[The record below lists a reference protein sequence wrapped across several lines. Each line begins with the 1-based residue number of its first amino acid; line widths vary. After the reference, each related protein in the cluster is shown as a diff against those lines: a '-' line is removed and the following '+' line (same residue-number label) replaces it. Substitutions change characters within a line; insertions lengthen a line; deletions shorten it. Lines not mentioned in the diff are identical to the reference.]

1 MAKKSTNTE
10 ETKQSTVVLND
21 EVKVNPTQDNTTN
34 SGSDTPEDTTQDP
47 TQDPVENTE
56 GDSGDNCPPA
66 GDCSN
71 PDHVCTCKPGHCPNK
86 DCKSGHYWTEGDK
99 TVQYLYHYD
108 DETET
113 KVDDADHRM
122 VNPIYEAPK
131 DPEPPKD
138 PDPVVPTPDPS
149 KPNPGQTPDT
159 PSNDCGD
166 EVAEPWAHDELLQD
180 ADGHT
185 GLERELR
192 LHCGV
197 TYDVVKMWL
206 DEIASATDKDA
217 VIAKIAWHIPTG
229 GPKSIK
235 VHHKEKIIAALNVLK

>member
-21 EVKVNPTQDNTTN
+21 GVNSTKDTHTPT
-34 SGSDTPEDTTQDP
+34 DT
-47 TQDPVENTE
+47 
-56 GDSGDNCPPA
+56 

-86 DCKSGHYWTEGDK
+86 DCKSGHYWTEG
-99 TVQYLYHYD
+99 TESEQYLYHYD
-108 DETET
+108 SDDETIKKE
-113 KVDDADHRM
+113 DADHRKS
-122 VNPIYEAPK
+122 NPNYK
-131 DPEPPKD
+131 VPEPPKD
-138 PDPVVPTPDPS
+138 PEPS
-149 KPNPGQTPDT
+149 KPGEIKPNPDQKPNPNPSNPGGSTEDPNQI
-159 PSNDCGD
+159 PSNDCGP
-166 EVAEPWAHDELLQD
+166 ELEEPWAHDELLQD

-197 TYDVVKMWL
+197 TYDVAKMWL
-206 DEIASATDKDA
+206 DEIATATDKDA
-217 VIAKIAWHIPTG
+217 VIDKIAWHIPTG

-235 VHHKEKIIAALNVLK
+235 VHHKAKIVEALKALK

>member
-21 EVKVNPTQDNTTN
+21 EVNPIQ
-34 SGSDTPEDTTQDP
+34 DTTIKN
-47 TQDPVENTE
+47 VAENTPTPT
-56 GDSGDNCPPA
+56 NA

-86 DCKSGHYWTEGDK
+86 DCKSGHYWTEGTETD
-99 TVQYLYHYD
+99 QYLYHYD
-108 DETET
+108 SDDETIKLE
-113 KVDDADHRM
+113 DADHRTTNRNYK
-122 VNPIYEAPK
+122 VPEQSKPNPE
-131 DPEPPKD
+131 
-138 PDPVVPTPDPS
+138 PS
-149 KPNPGQTPDT
+149 KPNPEPSNPGDNTEDPDQI
-159 PSNDCGD
+159 PSNDCGP
-166 EVAEPWAHDELLQD
+166 ELEEPWAHDELLQD

-206 DEIASATDKDA
+206 AEIATATNKDA
-217 VIAKIAWHIPTG
+217 VIDKIAWHIPTG

-235 VHHKEKIIAALNVLK
+235 VHHKAKIVEALKALK

>member
-21 EVKVNPTQDNTTN
+21 EVNPIQDTTIQDIVE
-34 SGSDTPEDTTQDP
+34 DTPTP
-47 TQDPVENTE
+47 IN
-56 GDSGDNCPPA
+56 A

-86 DCKSGHYWTEGDK
+86 DCKSGHYWTEGTESD
-99 TVQYLYHYD
+99 QYLYHYD
-108 DETET
+108 SDDETI
-113 KVDDADHRM
+113 KLVDADHRM
-122 VNPIYEAPK
+122 ANPNYK
-131 DPEPPKD
+131 VPEPPKD
-138 PDPVVPTPDPS
+138 PEPS
-149 KPNPGQTPDT
+149 KPNPEPSKPNPEPSNPGGSTEDPDQI
-159 PSNDCGD
+159 PSNDCGP
-166 EVAEPWAHDELLQD
+166 ELEEPWAHDELLQN

-206 DEIASATDKDA
+206 DEIATATDKDA
-217 VIAKIAWHIPTG
+217 VIDKIAWHIPTG

-235 VHHKEKIIAALNVLK
+235 VHHKAKIVDALKALK

>member
-21 EVKVNPTQDNTTN
+21 GVNTIQ
-34 SGSDTPEDTTQDP
+34 DTPTLI
-47 TQDPVENTE
+47 N
-56 GDSGDNCPPA
+56 A

-71 PDHVCTCKPGHCPNK
+71 PDHVCTCKPGHCPNEN
-86 DCKSGHYWTEGDK
+86 CKSGHYWTEGDK
-99 TVQYLYHYD
+99 TVKFLYHYD
-108 DETET
+108 TEDETTPSKT
-113 KVDDADHRM
+113 KE
-122 VNPIYEAPK
+122 NTIYEAPK
-131 DPEPPKD
+131 
-138 PDPVVPTPDPS
+138 PS
-149 KPNPGQTPDT
+149 KPGTDQGGTDSNPGGSTQDPGQTPDI
-159 PSNDCGD
+159 PSNDCGP
-166 EVAEPWAHDELLQD
+166 EVEEPWAHDELLQD

-206 DEIASATDKDA
+206 DEIATATDKDA
-217 VIAKIAWHIPTG
+217 VIYKIAWHIPTG

-235 VHHKEKIIAALNVLK
+235 VHHKAKIVEALNALK

>member
-21 EVKVNPTQDNTTN
+21 EVKANPI
-34 SGSDTPEDTTQDP
+34 
-47 TQDPVENTE
+47 QDPVENTE
-56 GDSGDNCPPA
+56 DTPT

-71 PDHVCTCKPGHCPNK
+71 PDHTCTCKPGHCPNK
-86 DCKSGHYWTEGDK
+86 DCKSGYYWTEGTESD
-99 TVQYLYHYD
+99 QYLYHYD
-108 DETET
+108 SEDETIKLE
-113 KVDDADHRM
+113 DADHRKA
-122 VNPIYEAPK
+122 NPNYK
-131 DPEPPKD
+131 VPEPPKD
-138 PDPVVPTPDPS
+138 PEPS
-149 KPNPGQTPDT
+149 KPNPEPSNPGGSTEDPDQM
-159 PSNDCGD
+159 PSNDCGP

-206 DEIASATDKDA
+206 DEIASATDKDV
-217 VIAKIAWHIPTG
+217 VIDKIAWHIPTG

-235 VHHKEKIIAALNVLK
+235 VHHKEKIIAALNALK

>member
-21 EVKVNPTQDNTTN
+21 EVNPIQ
-34 SGSDTPEDTTQDP
+34 DTPTP
-47 TQDPVENTE
+47 IN
-56 GDSGDNCPPA
+56 A

-86 DCKSGHYWTEGDK
+86 DCKSGHYWTEGTESD
-99 TVQYLYHYD
+99 QYLYHYD
-108 DETET
+108 SADETIKLE
-113 KVDDADHRM
+113 DENHRKA
-122 VNPIYEAPK
+122 NPIYK
-131 DPEPPKD
+131 VPE
-138 PDPVVPTPDPS
+138 PS
-149 KPNPGQTPDT
+149 KPNPEPSKPNPEPSNPGGSTEDPDQI
-159 PSNDCGD
+159 PSNDCGP

-197 TYDVVKMWL
+197 TYDVVNMWL
-206 DEIASATDKDA
+206 DEIATATDKDA
-217 VIAKIAWHIPTG
+217 VIDKIAWHIPTG

-235 VHHKEKIIAALNVLK
+235 VHHKAKIVEALKALK

>member
-1 MAKKSTNTE
+1 MAKKSTNT

-21 EVKVNPTQDNTTN
+21 EVKVNPIQDDTVN
-34 SGSDTPEDTTQDP
+34 SDP
-47 TQDPVENTE
+47 QE
-56 GDSGDNCPPA
+56 GAGPGD

-71 PDHVCTCKPGHCPNK
+71 PDHVCICKPGHCPNK
-86 DCKSGHYWTEGDK
+86 DCKSGHYWTEGTESD
-99 TVQYLYHYD
+99 QYLYHYD
-108 DETET
+108 TDDETIKLE
-113 KVDDADHRM
+113 DEDHRKA
-122 VNPIYEAPK
+122 NPNYK
-131 DPEPPKD
+131 VPEPPKD
-138 PDPVVPTPDPS
+138 PESPEDPEGPENPD
-149 KPNPGQTPDT
+149 QTPSD
-159 PSNDCGD
+159 DCGP
-166 EVAEPWAHDELLQD
+166 EVAEPWAHDELLQQ
-180 ADGHT
+180 ANGHT

-235 VHHKEKIIAALNVLK
+235 VHHKEKIIEALNALK

>member
-21 EVKVNPTQDNTTN
+21 EVKANPI
-34 SGSDTPEDTTQDP
+34 
-47 TQDPVENTE
+47 QDPVENTE
-56 GDSGDNCPPA
+56 DTPAPTDTGDNCPPA

-86 DCKSGHYWTEGDK
+86 DCKSGHYWTEGTEKD
-99 TVQYLYHYD
+99 QYLYHYD
-108 DETET
+108 DDKET
-113 KVDDADHRM
+113 KLEDADHRTE
-122 VNPIYEAPK
+122 NPIYKA
-131 DPEPPKD
+131 PEPPKNPDDGKTD
-138 PDPVVPTPDPS
+138 PPTPP
-149 KPNPGQTPDT
+149 T
-159 PSNDCGD
+159 PSNDCGP

-185 GLERELR
+185 SLERELR

-235 VHHKEKIIAALNVLK
+235 VHHKEKIIAALNALK

>member
-21 EVKVNPTQDNTTN
+21 EVNPIQN
-34 SGSDTPEDTTQDP
+34 
-47 TQDPVENTE
+47 VENT
-56 GDSGDNCPPA
+56 STSINA

-86 DCKSGHYWTEGDK
+86 DCKSGHYWTEGTETD
-99 TVQYLYHYD
+99 QYLYHYD
-108 DETET
+108 SDDESIKLEDANHRTANNKY
-113 KVDDADHRM
+113 KVPEQPKP
-122 VNPIYEAPK
+122 NPE
-131 DPEPPKD
+131 
-138 PDPVVPTPDPS
+138 PS
-149 KPNPGQTPDT
+149 KPNPEPSNPGGSTEDPDQI
-159 PSNDCGD
+159 PSNDCGP
-166 EVAEPWAHDELLQD
+166 ELEEPWAHDELLQN
-180 ADGHT
+180 ADGYT

-206 DEIASATDKDA
+206 AEIATATDKDA
-217 VIAKIAWHIPTG
+217 VIDKIAWHIPTG

-235 VHHKEKIIAALNVLK
+235 VHHKAKIVEALKALK

>member
-21 EVKVNPTQDNTTN
+21 EVNPIK
-34 SGSDTPEDTTQDP
+34 DTPTP
-47 TQDPVENTE
+47 INT
-56 GDSGDNCPPA
+56 

-86 DCKSGHYWTEGDK
+86 DCKSGHYWTEGTETD
-99 TVQYLYHYD
+99 QYLYHYD
-108 DETET
+108 SDDETIKLE
-113 KVDDADHRM
+113 DADHRTPNLNYK
-122 VNPIYEAPK
+122 VPGQSKPGTNQGGTDSNPGGSTQ
-131 DPEPPKD
+131 D
-138 PDPVVPTPDPS
+138 PD
-149 KPNPGQTPDT
+149 QI
-159 PSNDCGD
+159 PSNDCGP
-166 EVAEPWAHDELLQD
+166 EVEEPWAHDELLQD

-197 TYDVVKMWL
+197 TYDVVNMWL

-217 VIAKIAWHIPTG
+217 VIDKIAWHIPTG

-235 VHHKEKIIAALNVLK
+235 VHHKAKIVEALNALK

>member
-21 EVKVNPTQDNTTN
+21 EVKVNPI
-34 SGSDTPEDTTQDP
+34 
-47 TQDPVENTE
+47 QDPVENTE
-56 GDSGDNCPPA
+56 DTPTC
-66 GDCSN
+66 DCSN
-71 PDHVCTCKPGHCPNK
+71 PDHTCTCKPGHCPNK
-86 DCKSGHYWTEGDK
+86 DCKSGHYWTEGTESD
-99 TVQYLYHYD
+99 QYLYHYD
-108 DETET
+108 SEDETIKLE
-113 KVDDADHRM
+113 DADHRKA
-122 VNPIYEAPK
+122 NPNYK
-131 DPEPPKD
+131 VPEPPKD
-138 PDPVVPTPDPS
+138 PEPS
-149 KPNPGQTPDT
+149 KPGPEPSNPGGSTEDPDQI
-159 PSNDCGD
+159 PSNDCGP

-206 DEIASATDKDA
+206 DEIASATDKDT
-217 VIAKIAWHIPTG
+217 VIDKIAWHIPTG

-235 VHHKEKIIAALNVLK
+235 VHHKEKIIAALNALK

>member
-21 EVKVNPTQDNTTN
+21 EVNPIQ
-34 SGSDTPEDTTQDP
+34 DTTIKDVKNTP
-47 TQDPVENTE
+47 TTTDTF
-56 GDSGDNCPPA
+56 
-66 GDCSN
+66 DCSN
-71 PDHVCTCKPGHCPNK
+71 PDHVCICKPGHCPNK
-86 DCKSGHYWTEGDK
+86 DCKSGHYWTEGTESD
-99 TVQYLYHYD
+99 QYLYHYD
-108 DETET
+108 TDDESIKLE
-113 KVDDADHRM
+113 DEDHRKA
-122 VNPIYEAPK
+122 NPIYKVPEPPE
-131 DPEPPKD
+131 DPEPPKEPESPED
-138 PDPVVPTPDPS
+138 PD
-149 KPNPGQTPDT
+149 QT
-159 PSNDCGD
+159 PSNDCGP
-166 EVAEPWAHDELLQD
+166 EVEEPWAHDELLQD

-235 VHHKEKIIAALNVLK
+235 VHHKAKIVEALKALK

>member
-21 EVKVNPTQDNTTN
+21 EVNPIQ
-34 SGSDTPEDTTQDP
+34 DTPAP
-47 TQDPVENTE
+47 IN
-56 GDSGDNCPPA
+56 A

-86 DCKSGHYWTEGDK
+86 DCKSGHYWTEG
-99 TVQYLYHYD
+99 TETYQYLYHYD
-108 DETET
+108 SDDETIKLE
-113 KVDDADHRM
+113 DADHRM
-122 VNPIYEAPK
+122 ANPNYK
-131 DPEPPKD
+131 VPEPPKE
-138 PDPVVPTPDPS
+138 PEPS
-149 KPNPGQTPDT
+149 KPGEIKPNPDQKPNPGGSTQDPGQTPDI
-159 PSNDCGD
+159 PSNDCGP
-166 EVAEPWAHDELLQD
+166 EVEEPWAHDELLKD
-180 ADGHT
+180 ADGYT

-206 DEIASATDKDA
+206 AEIATATDKDA
-217 VIAKIAWHIPTG
+217 VIDKIAWHIPTG

-235 VHHKEKIIAALNVLK
+235 VHHKAKIVEALKALK

>member
-21 EVKVNPTQDNTTN
+21 EVNPIQ
-34 SGSDTPEDTTQDP
+34 DTTIQDV
-47 TQDPVENTE
+47 VENTPTPI
-56 GDSGDNCPPA
+56 NA

-71 PDHVCTCKPGHCPNK
+71 PAHVCTCKPGHCPNI
-86 DCKSGHYWTEGDK
+86 DCKSGHYWTEGTESD
-99 TVQYLYHYD
+99 QYLYHYD
-108 DETET
+108 SDDETIKLED
-113 KVDDADHRM
+113 KDHRKA
-122 VNPIYEAPK
+122 NPIYK
-131 DPEPPKD
+131 VPE
-138 PDPVVPTPDPS
+138 PS
-149 KPNPGQTPDT
+149 KPSEPSKPGGSTEDSNQI
-159 PSNDCGD
+159 PSNDCGP
-166 EVAEPWAHDELLQD
+166 EVEEPWAHDELLQD

-206 DEIASATDKDA
+206 DEIATATDKDA
-217 VIAKIAWHIPTG
+217 VIDKIAWHIPTG

-235 VHHKEKIIAALNVLK
+235 VHHKAKIVEALKALK

>member
-21 EVKVNPTQDNTTN
+21 EVNPIQ
-34 SGSDTPEDTTQDP
+34 DTPILL
-47 TQDPVENTE
+47 N
-56 GDSGDNCPPA
+56 A

-86 DCKSGHYWTEGDK
+86 ECKSGHYWTEGTEKD
-99 TVQYLYHYD
+99 QYLYHYD
-108 DETET
+108 SDDETIKLE
-113 KVDDADHRM
+113 DADHRTA
-122 VNPIYEAPK
+122 NPIYK
-131 DPEPPKD
+131 VPEPPKD
-138 PDPVVPTPDPS
+138 PEPS
-149 KPNPGQTPDT
+149 KPNPEPSKPNPEPSNPGGSTEDPDQI
-159 PSNDCGD
+159 PSNDCGP
-166 EVAEPWAHDELLQD
+166 EVEEPWAHDELLQN

-197 TYDVVKMWL
+197 TYDVVNMWL
-206 DEIASATDKDA
+206 DEIATATDKDA
-217 VIAKIAWHIPTG
+217 VIDKIAWHIPTG

-235 VHHKEKIIAALNVLK
+235 VHHKAKIVEALKALK

>member
-21 EVKVNPTQDNTTN
+21 EVNPIKDTTIQDVVK
-34 SGSDTPEDTTQDP
+34 DTPTP
-47 TQDPVENTE
+47 IN
-56 GDSGDNCPPA
+56 G

-71 PDHVCTCKPGHCPNK
+71 PDHKCTCKPGHCPNEN
-86 DCKSGHYWTEGDK
+86 CKSGHYWTEGDK
-99 TVQYLYHYD
+99 TVKFLYHYD
-108 DETET
+108 TDDETT
-113 KVDDADHRM
+113 PSKTM
-122 VNPIYEAPK
+122 KNPIYKAP
-131 DPEPPKD
+131 E
-138 PDPVVPTPDPS
+138 PS
-149 KPNPGQTPDT
+149 KPGGSTEDPGQTPDI
-159 PSNDCGD
+159 PSNDCGP
-166 EVAEPWAHDELLQD
+166 EVEEPWAHDELLKD

-206 DEIASATDKDA
+206 DEIATATDKDA
-217 VIAKIAWHIPTG
+217 VIDKIAWHIPTG

-235 VHHKEKIIAALNVLK
+235 VHHKAKIVEALKALK

>member
-21 EVKVNPTQDNTTN
+21 EVNPIQDTTIQDVVK
-34 SGSDTPEDTTQDP
+34 DTPTPTDT
-47 TQDPVENTE
+47 V
-56 GDSGDNCPPA
+56 
-66 GDCSN
+66 DCSN
-71 PDHVCTCKPGHCPNK
+71 PDHACTCKQGHCPNK
-86 DCKSGHYWTEGDK
+86 ECKSGHYWTEGTESD
-99 TVQYLYHYD
+99 QYLYHYD
-108 DETET
+108 SDDETIKLE
-113 KVDDADHRM
+113 DADHRKA
-122 VNPIYEAPK
+122 NPNYK
-131 DPEPPKD
+131 VPEPPKD
-138 PDPVVPTPDPS
+138 PEAS
-149 KPNPGQTPDT
+149 KPGDNTEDPDQI
-159 PSNDCGD
+159 PSNDCGS
-166 EVAEPWAHDELLQD
+166 ELEEPWAHDELLQD

-217 VIAKIAWHIPTG
+217 VIDKIAWHIPTG

-235 VHHKEKIIAALNVLK
+235 VHHKAKIVDALKALK

>member
-21 EVKVNPTQDNTTN
+21 GVN
-34 SGSDTPEDTTQDP
+34 TTQD
-47 TQDPVENTE
+47 TTIQNVENTPTTI
-56 GDSGDNCPPA
+56 NA

-71 PDHVCTCKPGHCPNK
+71 PDHKCTCRPGHCPNK
-86 DCKSGHYWTEGDK
+86 NCKSGHYWTEGTESD
-99 TVQYLYHYD
+99 QYLYHYD
-108 DETET
+108 TEDETIKKE
-113 KVDDADHRM
+113 DADHRKANLNYK
-122 VNPIYEAPK
+122 VPGSSK
-131 DPEPPKD
+131 PES
-138 PDPVVPTPDPS
+138 S
-149 KPNPGQTPDT
+149 KPNPDPSNPGDGTEDPDQI
-159 PSNDCGD
+159 PSNDCGP
-166 EVAEPWAHDELLQD
+166 ELEEPWAHDELLQD

-206 DEIASATDKDA
+206 DEIATATDKDA
-217 VIAKIAWHIPTG
+217 VIDKIAWHIPTG

-235 VHHKEKIIAALNVLK
+235 VHHKAKIVEALKALK

>member
-21 EVKVNPTQDNTTN
+21 EVNPIQ
-34 SGSDTPEDTTQDP
+34 DTTIQDV
-47 TQDPVENTE
+47 VENTPTPI
-56 GDSGDNCPPA
+56 NA

-86 DCKSGHYWTEGDK
+86 DCKSGHYWTEGTEKD
-99 TVQYLYHYD
+99 QYLYHYD
-108 DETET
+108 SDDETIKLE
-113 KVDDADHRM
+113 DADHRKA
-122 VNPIYEAPK
+122 NPNYKVPEPPK
-131 DPEPPKD
+131 DPEPPK
-138 PDPVVPTPDPS
+138 PNPDPS
-149 KPNPGQTPDT
+149 NPGGSTQDPGQTPDI
-159 PSNDCGD
+159 PSNDCGP
-166 EVAEPWAHDELLQD
+166 ELEEPWAHDELLQD

-206 DEIASATDKDA
+206 DEIATATDKDA
-217 VIAKIAWHIPTG
+217 VIDKIAWHIPTG

-235 VHHKEKIIAALNVLK
+235 VHHKAKIVEALKALK

>member
-21 EVKVNPTQDNTTN
+21 EVNPIQ
-34 SGSDTPEDTTQDP
+34 DTPTP
-47 TQDPVENTE
+47 IN
-56 GDSGDNCPPA
+56 A

-86 DCKSGHYWTEGDK
+86 DCKSGHYWTEG
-99 TVQYLYHYD
+99 TESEQYLYHYD
-108 DETET
+108 SDDETIKLE
-113 KVDDADHRM
+113 DADHRKA
-122 VNPIYEAPK
+122 NPNYK
-131 DPEPPKD
+131 VPEPPK
-138 PDPVVPTPDPS
+138 PNPEPS
-149 KPNPGQTPDT
+149 KPNPEPSKPNPEPSNPGGSTQDPDQI
-159 PSNDCGD
+159 PSNDCGP

-180 ADGHT
+180 ADSYT

-206 DEIASATDKDA
+206 SEIKTATDKDA
-217 VIAKIAWHIPTG
+217 VIDKIAWHIPTG

-235 VHHKEKIIAALNVLK
+235 VHHKAKIVEALKALK

>member
-21 EVKVNPTQDNTTN
+21 EVNPIQ
-34 SGSDTPEDTTQDP
+34 DTTIQDV
-47 TQDPVENTE
+47 VENTPTPI
-56 GDSGDNCPPA
+56 NA

-71 PDHVCTCKPGHCPNK
+71 PDHTCTCKPGHCPNK
-86 DCKSGHYWTEGDK
+86 DCKSGHYWTEGTEKD
-99 TVQYLYHYD
+99 QYLYHYD
-108 DETET
+108 SDDETIKLE
-113 KVDDADHRM
+113 DADHRKA
-122 VNPIYEAPK
+122 NPKYK
-131 DPEPPKD
+131 VPEPPKD
-138 PDPVVPTPDPS
+138 PEPS
-149 KPNPGQTPDT
+149 KPDPEPSNPGGSTQDPDQI
-159 PSNDCGD
+159 PSNDCGP
-166 EVAEPWAHDELLQD
+166 EVEEPWAHDELLQD

-206 DEIASATDKDA
+206 DEIATATDKDA
-217 VIAKIAWHIPTG
+217 VIDKIAWHIPTG

-235 VHHKEKIIAALNVLK
+235 VHHKAKIVEALKALK

>member
-21 EVKVNPTQDNTTN
+21 EVNPIQDV
-34 SGSDTPEDTTQDP
+34 
-47 TQDPVENTE
+47 VENTPTPI
-56 GDSGDNCPPA
+56 NA
-66 GDCSN
+66 GDCSD

-86 DCKSGHYWTEGDK
+86 NCKSGHYWTEGTESD
-99 TVQYLYHYD
+99 QYLYHYD
-108 DETET
+108 SDDETIKLE
-113 KVDDADHRM
+113 DANHRKA
-122 VNPIYEAPK
+122 NPIYK
-131 DPEPPKD
+131 VPEPPKD
-138 PDPVVPTPDPS
+138 PEPSKPGPEPS
-149 KPNPGQTPDT
+149 KPNPDPSNPGGSTEDPDQI
-159 PSNDCGD
+159 PSNDCGP
-166 EVAEPWAHDELLQD
+166 EVEEPWAHDELLKD

-206 DEIASATDKDA
+206 DEIANATDKDA
-217 VIAKIAWHIPTG
+217 VIDKIAWHIPTG

-235 VHHKEKIIAALNVLK
+235 VHHKAKIVEALKALK

>member
-21 EVKVNPTQDNTTN
+21 KVNPIQDTN
-34 SGSDTPEDTTQDP
+34 IQDVVEDTPTP
-47 TQDPVENTE
+47 IN
-56 GDSGDNCPPA
+56 A

-86 DCKSGHYWTEGDK
+86 DCKSGHYWTEGTESD
-99 TVQYLYHYD
+99 QYLYHYD
-108 DETET
+108 SDDETIKLED
-113 KVDDADHRM
+113 KDHRKA
-122 VNPIYEAPK
+122 NPNYK
-131 DPEPPKD
+131 VPEPPKD
-138 PDPVVPTPDPS
+138 PEPS
-149 KPNPGQTPDT
+149 KPNPEPSKPNPEPSNPGGSTEDPGQI
-159 PSNDCGD
+159 PSNDCGP
-166 EVAEPWAHDELLQD
+166 ELEEPWAHDKLLQD

-206 DEIASATDKDA
+206 DEIATAADKDA
-217 VIAKIAWHIPTG
+217 VIDKIAWHIPTG

-235 VHHKEKIIAALNVLK
+235 VHHKAKIVEALKALK

>member
-21 EVKVNPTQDNTTN
+21 EVNPIQ
-34 SGSDTPEDTTQDP
+34 DTTIQDV
-47 TQDPVENTE
+47 VENTPTPI
-56 GDSGDNCPPA
+56 NA

-86 DCKSGHYWTEGDK
+86 DCKSGHYWTEGTEKD
-99 TVQYLYHYD
+99 QYLYHYD
-108 DETET
+108 SDDETIKLE
-113 KVDDADHRM
+113 DADHRKA
-122 VNPIYEAPK
+122 NPNYK
-131 DPEPPKD
+131 VPEPPKD
-138 PDPVVPTPDPS
+138 PEQSKPGEI
-149 KPNPGQTPDT
+149 KPNPEPSNPNPEPSNPGDGTEDPDQI
-159 PSNDCGD
+159 PSNDCGP
-166 EVAEPWAHDELLQD
+166 EVEEPWAHDELLQD
-180 ADGHT
+180 ADEHT

-206 DEIASATDKDA
+206 DEIATATDKDA
-217 VIAKIAWHIPTG
+217 VIDKIAWHIPTG

-235 VHHKEKIIAALNVLK
+235 VHHKAKIVEALKALK

>member
-21 EVKVNPTQDNTTN
+21 EVNPIQDTTIQDVVEDNTITTT
-34 SGSDTPEDTTQDP
+34 DT
-47 TQDPVENTE
+47 
-56 GDSGDNCPPA
+56 

-71 PDHVCTCKPGHCPNK
+71 PDHVCTCKPGHCPNIN
-86 DCKSGHYWTEGDK
+86 CKSGHYWTEGTESD
-99 TVQYLYHYD
+99 QYLYHYD
-108 DETET
+108 SDDESIKLE
-113 KVDDADHRM
+113 DADHCK
-122 VNPIYEAPK
+122 VNPIYKAPETPK
-131 DPEPPKD
+131 DPEPSKPGE
-138 PDPVVPTPDPS
+138 T

-159 PSNDCGD
+159 PSNDCGP
-166 EVAEPWAHDELLQD
+166 ELEEPWAHDELLKD

-217 VIAKIAWHIPTG
+217 VIDKIAWHIPTG

-235 VHHKEKIIAALNVLK
+235 VHHKAKIVEALKALK

>member
-21 EVKVNPTQDNTTN
+21 DTTIQDVAK
-34 SGSDTPEDTTQDP
+34 DTPTSTD
-47 TQDPVENTE
+47 
-56 GDSGDNCPPA
+56 A
-66 GDCSN
+66 FDCSN

-86 DCKSGHYWTEGDK
+86 DCKSGHYWTEGTESDP
-99 TVQYLYHYD
+99 YLYHYD
-108 DETET
+108 SDDETIKLE
-113 KVDDADHRM
+113 DADHRKA
-122 VNPIYEAPK
+122 NPKYK
-131 DPEPPKD
+131 VPEPPKD
-138 PDPVVPTPDPS
+138 PEPS
-149 KPNPGQTPDT
+149 KPNPEPSKPDPEPSNPGDSTQDPGQI
-159 PSNDCGD
+159 PSNDCGP
-166 EVAEPWAHDELLQD
+166 EVEEPWAHDELLKD

-206 DEIASATDKDA
+206 DEIATATDKDA
-217 VIAKIAWHIPTG
+217 VIDKIAWHIPTG

-235 VHHKEKIIAALNVLK
+235 VHHKAKIVEALKALK